1 MSYTLRKADTEIK
14 KQTFIHLLLLADE
27 SIDKIYEYLPNG
39 DLYYLE
45 DSSGHVV
52 GVIVMTKINQDT
64 MEIKNVA
71 IKKEQQGQGLGKRI
85 ISLTL
90 EQYKEQEYHHF
101 IVGTANSSI
110 DNLAFY
116 QKLGFRIY
124 DIKKEFFRTY
134 PEEIWENGIQAI
146 DMIMLEKNE

>member
-1 MSYTLRKADTEIK
+1 MSYTLRKAHTEIK
-14 KQTFIHLLLLADE
+14 KQTLIPLLLLADE
-27 SIDKIYEYLPNG
+27 SIDKIHEYLPNG

-45 DSSGHVV
+45 DSSGQVV
-52 GVIVMTKINQDT
+52 GVIVMTKINQNT
-64 MEIKNVA
+64 MEIRNVS
-71 IKKEQQGQGLGKRI
+71 IKKEQQGQGLGKSI

-116 QKLGFRIY
+116 QKLSFRLY
-124 DIKKEFFRTY
+124 DIKKDFFLSY
-134 PEEIWENGIQAI
+134 PEEIWENGIRAV

>member
-27 SIDKIYEYLPNG
+27 SINKIYEYLPNG

-64 MEIKNVA
+64 MEIKKRCHQKRTPGSRVR
-71 IKKEQQGQGLGKRI
+71 KEDHLI
-85 ISLTL
+85 N
-90 EQYKEQEYHHF
+90 
-101 IVGTANSSI
+101 A
-110 DNLAFY
+110 
-116 QKLGFRIY
+116 
-124 DIKKEFFRTY
+124 RT
-134 PEEIWENGIQAI
+134 I
-146 DMIMLEKNE
+146 